1 MSNTGMTMRYP
12 ATRWQDALP
21 TGSGIVGALLY
32 GNVKNEN
39 IVLNHDGLFY
49 PAANPPVVDVSAGLP
64 KMRELISKGKC
75 REAAKL
81 LRDDYDKKAKEQGL
95 GTKESLSPYQPF
107 CTLSLSSVTDGPF
120 ADYRRGLD
128 FSTAKAWV
136 KWKDARSAYQRE
148 VFVSRVT
155 DTIHVRIKSDVAGS
169 LNYRLSLGPIVSE
182 QGDEKNIC
190 HSSFRN
196 TEPSWERLASVDDGN
211 IMFQAKYPN
220 GYSYGALGEVKHL
233 GGDLRIDDGVL
244 VVSDAD
250 EIQISVSLYLDRS
263 PEEAESQW
271 RQNLSSTTNSFDEAY
286 EEHIKLHK
294 DLFDRV
300 SLNLGSSEEMSNEE
314 LLLKAYDNEISP
326 AVVQKMFDYG
336 RYLLIASSRAGGEP
350 SNLQG
355 IWNGDYAP
363 AWNCDIHTDENVQM
377 NYWQAMPAGLPET
390 ALPLFEYFESYMDD
404 FRENARV
411 NYGCRGIQV
420 PLAMTRHGKTNPHS
434 YGYWTG
440 AAAWLGQH
448 FYDYFLFTGDQKFL
462 RERVIP
468 WLKEVALFYED
479 FLVESDDGQLH
490 VIPSLS
496 PENRPSNGNSMVA
509 IDATMD
515 VALCREVLKNLSDGC
530 DVLGIEIEGVKKWRE
545 MRDRLP
551 AYKANEEGAIREWLH
566 TDFDDNYHHRHQSHL
581 YPLFPGLEITKESD
595 PETFE
600 ACRVAVEKR
609 LVIGL
614 NSQTGWSMAHMAN
627 IYARLGEGDRSLECL
642 EILLRSST
650 GANLFTY
657 HNDWRNMGMSSG
669 GDGLPPFQI
678 DANMGISSAVLE
690 MLAYSRPGQLKL
702 LPALPTAWPKGSMK
716 GLRARGGLTVNI
728 DWNRS
733 EGELSLEV
741 TSQTSQEV
749 EILVPEWAKGF
760 GENRLSLI
768 EGVQK
773 NLGA

>member
-1 MSNTGMTMRYP
+1 
-12 ATRWQDALP
+12 
-21 TGSGIVGALLY
+21 
-32 GNVKNEN
+32 
-39 IVLNHDGLFY
+39 
-49 PAANPPVVDVSAGLP
+49 
-64 KMRELISKGKC
+64 
-75 REAAKL
+75 
-81 LRDDYDKKAKEQGL
+81 
-95 GTKESLSPYQPF
+95 
-107 CTLSLSSVTDGPF
+107 
-120 ADYRRGLD
+120 
-128 FSTAKAWV
+128 
-136 KWKDARSAYQRE
+136 
-148 VFVSRVT
+148 
-155 DTIHVRIKSDVAGS
+155 
-169 LNYRLSLGPIVSE
+169 
-182 QGDEKNIC
+182 
-190 HSSFRN
+190 
-196 TEPSWERLASVDDGN
+196 
-211 IMFQAKYPN
+211 
-220 GYSYGALGEVKHL
+220 
-233 GGDLRIDDGVL
+233 
-244 VVSDAD
+244 
-250 EIQISVSLYLDRS
+250 
-263 PEEAESQW
+263 
-271 RQNLSSTTNSFDEAY
+271 
-286 EEHIKLHK
+286 
-294 DLFDRV
+294 
-300 SLNLGSSEEMSNEE
+300 MSNEE

-566 TDFDDNYHHRHQSHL
+566 TDFDDNYHHRHQ
-581 YPLFPGLEITKESD
+581 FD
-595 PETFE
+595 
-600 ACRVAVEKR
+600 
-609 LVIGL
+609 
-614 NSQTGWSMAHMAN
+614 
-627 IYARLGEGDRSLECL
+627 
-642 EILLRSST
+642 
-650 GANLFTY
+650 
-657 HNDWRNMGMSSG
+657 
-669 GDGLPPFQI
+669 
-678 DANMGISSAVLE
+678 
-690 MLAYSRPGQLKL
+690 
-702 LPALPTAWPKGSMK
+702 
-716 GLRARGGLTVNI
+716 
-728 DWNRS
+728 
-733 EGELSLEV
+733 
-741 TSQTSQEV
+741 
-749 EILVPEWAKGF
+749 
-760 GENRLSLI
+760 LI
-768 EGVQK
+768 
-773 NLGA
+773 